1 MNQKIELAYKTII
14 NEILK
19 EETSGTIETPKR
31 ATKALA
37 HLTKGYAENPA
48 DILKIF
54 DESGMDY
61 DDFIE
66 VKNIVFYSLC
76 EHHLA
81 PFFGEVSIKYKPNKD
96 KVVGLSKLSRLVDI
110 FARRFQVQER
120 MTVQIAEAIM
130 EHLDALH
137 VVVKIEARHLC
148 MESRGICKHGST
160 TITRKEIIR

>member
-1 MNQKIELAYKTII
+1 MSIKIESAYKTII
-14 NEILK
+14 DEILK
-19 EETSGTIETPKR
+19 KETNGTIETPKR
-31 ATKALA
+31 AAKALA
-37 HLTKGYAENPA
+37 YLTKGYTENPA

-54 DESGMDY
+54 DESGMGY

-120 MTVQIAEAIM
+120 MTVQIADAIM
-130 EHLDALH
+130 EHLDAMH
-137 VVVKIEARHLC
+137 VIVEIEARHLC

-160 TITRKEIIR
+160 TKTRKEIVK